1 MLRRPP
7 RSTRTDTLFPY
18 TTLFRSAVTGRRGR
32 TRPTRR
38 VAPGRDPR
46 PAAQVPAGL
55 SAAAPLQPQPCP
67 DRHALRHFHQD
78 RRETS
83 DDGGAPP
90 AAEGRTFA
98 RSRIVTS
105 MGAQPDSDA
114 DPRVAEQ
121 AAEWLV
127 RLDSQDCTEAERA
140 AFESWQAADP
150 MHAVA
155 YRQAQAMWHD
165 SHAVIRN
172 SMALSR
178 EIGRAHV

>member
-1 MLRRPP
+1 MRISDWSSDVCSSDL
-7 RSTRTDTLFPY
+7 
-18 TTLFRSAVTGRRGR
+18 
-32 TRPTRR
+32 
-38 VAPGRDPR
+38 
-46 PAAQVPAGL
+46 
-55 SAAAPLQPQPCP
+55 
-67 DRHALRHFHQD
+67 LRHFHQD

-140 AFESWQAADP
+140 AFESWQARSEEHTSELQSL
-150 MHAVA
+150 M
-155 YRQAQAMWHD
+155 
-165 SHAVIRN
+165 RN
-172 SMALSR
+172 SYAVFCLTKKQNKSL
-178 EIGRAHV
+178 IKYHNI

>member
-1 MLRRPP
+1 
-7 RSTRTDTLFPY
+7 
-18 TTLFRSAVTGRRGR
+18 
-32 TRPTRR
+32 
-38 VAPGRDPR
+38 
-46 PAAQVPAGL
+46 
-55 SAAAPLQPQPCP
+55 
-67 DRHALRHFHQD
+67 
-78 RRETS
+78 
-83 DDGGAPP
+83 
-90 AAEGRTFA
+90 
-98 RSRIVTS
+98 

-172 SMALSR
+172 SMALRRAARHALHDAPERRRSEER
-178 EIGRAHV
+178 RVGKGCVRTGRTRWAP

>member
-1 MLRRPP
+1 M
-7 RSTRTDTLFPY
+7 
-18 TTLFRSAVTGRRGR
+18 
-32 TRPTRR
+32 
-38 VAPGRDPR
+38 
-46 PAAQVPAGL
+46 PAEL
-55 SAAAPLQPQPCP
+55 SAAAPLQAQPCP

-98 RSRIVTS
+98 RPRIVTS

-140 AFESWQAADP
+140 DFESWQAADP
-150 MHAVA
+150 VHAV
-155 YRQAQAMWHD
+155 
-165 SHAVIRN
+165 
-172 SMALSR
+172 
-178 EIGRAHV
+178 RADERRVGKECGST